1 MSSPDVNCALTL
13 LPFRSID
20 EGVNL
25 ANNGRQGLGVSVWSE
40 NIGLLNEVA
49 IKLKVSFKLFKPC
62 LTVRCNYFRLETYG
76 LTVTDIFAPQYLSLP
91 LKIVEE
97 VILEENKVFN

>member
-1 MSSPDVNCALTL
+1 MNETNLYSSTGSRVNTNNVVSSPDVNCALTL

-49 IKLKVSFKLFKPC
+49 IKLKVQCLKQFKVL
-62 LTVRCNYFRLETYG
+62 VNCNITNNF
-76 LTVTDIFAPQYLSLP
+76 
-91 LKIVEE
+91 
-97 VILEENKVFN
+97 